1 MRLLFISQ
9 RLTLA
14 KPYAVQV
21 SAAPTTHVALQ
32 MLEELSNIGIF
43 AFRHTLIHRASGVVS
58 PLRETMSLFNVDHY
72 AAFNAKALETN
83 ELTLTCKGM
92 SSVVQ
97 VAQIERG
104 GVIACPGPVRSALNC
119 LFILT
124 SHENLKGYF

>member
-1 MRLLFISQ
+1 
-9 RLTLA
+9 
-14 KPYAVQV
+14 
-21 SAAPTTHVALQ
+21 

-43 AFRHTLIHRASGVVS
+43 AFRHTLTSVCDRVPGVVS
-58 PLRETMSLFNVDHY
+58 PLRETVSLFNVNHY
-72 AAFNAKALETN
+72 AALNAKALETN

-119 LFILT
+119 LFFLT